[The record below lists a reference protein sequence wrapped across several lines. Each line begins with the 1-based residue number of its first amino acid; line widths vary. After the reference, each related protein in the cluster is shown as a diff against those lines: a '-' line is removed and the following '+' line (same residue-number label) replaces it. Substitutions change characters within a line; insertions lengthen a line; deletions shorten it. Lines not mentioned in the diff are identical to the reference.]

1 MFVGARLTWRLAR
14 LKLSLEAKVI
24 VQCPSCSKRYR
35 VEDKHFQGQA
45 RIQFKCPSCQSIITA
60 EKAGVS
66 PEPPPSTQKLQK
78 MDATS
83 SGHGVPDA
91 HLLQMPDG
99 KRISL
104 AVLQGPDQGAIF
116 QVTKPVIVIGRADA
130 DVELND
136 PEVSR
141 RHAQIEV
148 KGNAITLRDLKSTNG
163 TYLNEQHVVASNIE
177 NNTEFRVGSTTLM
190 LIVTE
195 NPG

>member
-1 MFVGARLTWRLAR
+1 M
-14 LKLSLEAKVI
+14 I
-24 VQCPSCSKRYR
+24 VQCPSCSKRYQ
-35 VEDKHFQGQA
+35 VDDKHFQGQT
-45 RIQFKCPSCQSIITA
+45 RIQFKCPSCQSMIAA
-60 EKAGVS
+60 EKADAS

-78 MDATS
+78 IDATS

-116 QVTKPVIVIGRADA
+116 QITKPVIVIGRADA

-141 RHAQIEV
+141 RHAQVEV
-148 KGNAITLRDLKSTNG
+148 KGNAIILRDLKSTNG

-195 NPG
+195 DLG